1 MRAVILA
8 AGRGAR
14 LNGHG
19 GDGPKAL
26 VRLGGMTLVERQIRT
41 LREAGVRDVTLVI
54 GCEADRMRQH
64 CGRSVRYIEN
74 PQFAQTNSLYS
85 LWLARHELAGGAVI
99 LNCDVLFHRQLL
111 VDLLTARYPSALMLA
126 YRQPDDAPFGDE
138 EMKVKVRG
146 ECVVDMS
153 KTMAPEEA
161 DGENVGMLRFDAET
175 VPTLTACLDAVVAT
189 GRLREWAPRA
199 FAMFAAERPLHALST
214 RGFPWTEIDFPEDYE
229 RAVRQ
234 VLPCLDAS
242 APVAPALT
250 SLRPAAGIGR

>member
-26 VRLGGMTLVERQIRT
+26 VRLGGLTLIERQIRS
-41 LREAGVRDVTLVI
+41 LRETGIRDVTLVV
-54 GCEADRMRQH
+54 GCEADRVRQH
-64 CGRSVRYIEN
+64 CGPSVRYVDN
-74 PQFAQTNSLYS
+74 PNFAQTNSLYS

-111 VDLLTARYPSALMLA
+111 QDLLTARYPSALMLA
-126 YRQPDDAPFGDE
+126 YRQPGDALFGEE

-146 ECVVDMS
+146 GCVVEMS

-161 DGENVGMLRFDAET
+161 DGENVGLLRFDAET
-175 VPTLTACLDAVVAT
+175 IPTLTACLDAIVAT

-199 FAMFAAERPLHALST
+199 FSMFAAERPLHALST

-234 VLPCLDAS
+234 VLPFLE
-242 APVAPALT
+242 APAAPAPALST
-250 SLRPAAGIGR
+250 LRPAARIGR